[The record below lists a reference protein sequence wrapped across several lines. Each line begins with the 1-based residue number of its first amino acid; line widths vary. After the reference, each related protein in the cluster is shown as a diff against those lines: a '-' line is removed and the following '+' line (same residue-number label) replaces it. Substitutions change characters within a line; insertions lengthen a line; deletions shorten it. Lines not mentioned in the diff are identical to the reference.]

1 MIVSRGAEGL
11 VLVRQVDHQEQCG
24 LMARAWGNA
33 DFAVPAPYAPVALA
47 ARIHDE
53 GWRAWEEAPGV
64 GEDGEPVNFSDIDR
78 PVHVALYRA
87 GIEAAAARDAAA
99 GLLVSL
105 HGQGLYEGR
114 RGLDP
119 SPAPP
124 RAQREPEVRA
134 FLEEQD
140 AVQARLRERIGRGA
154 ALDDWASA
162 AYRLL
167 QTWDVVSLFLTWER
181 LSARGEI
188 TLPQVPRRLGDPG
201 VELRLRAASDRWVTC
216 APWPFAVE
224 HVDLP
229 VAARTLPDRPYA
241 SAGDLA
247 AALAAAEWTTLDHR
261 LRPG

>member
-1 MIVSRGAEGL
+1 VIVSRGAEGL

-24 LMARAWGNA
+24 LMAEAWGNA
-33 DFAVPAPYAPVALA
+33 DFRPPEPYGPIALA
-47 ARIHDE
+47 ALVHDE

-64 GEDGEPVNFSDIDR
+64 GENGEPVNFSDIER

-87 GIEAAAARDAAA
+87 GIQAAAARDAAA

-114 RGLDP
+114 RGLD
-119 SPAPP
+119 SQPAPP

-140 AVQARLRERIGRGA
+140 ALQARLRARLDLA
-154 ALDDWASA
+154 VVLDDWAWA
-162 AYRLL
+162 GYRLL
-167 QTWDVVSLFLTWER
+167 QTWDVVSLFLTWGR
-181 LSARGEI
+181 LAARGEI

-201 VELRLRAASDRWVTC
+201 VELRLRAAGEGWVTC
-216 APWPFAVE
+216 APWPFAADR
-224 HVDLP
+224 VDLP
-229 VAARTLPDRPYA
+229 VAARTVPDRPYR

-247 AALAAAEWTTLDHR
+247 KALASAEWTTLERR